1 MKDQR
6 VAILWANDFPPVVS
20 GIATYFYNL
29 WRVLPEDS
37 TVIVAP
43 KAAGYRAF
51 DAKHRMRVRRVW
63 LPLGRTGFSKLAKTF
78 LTIFYSVGIAASGA
92 RVMFHCGQVLSSGIA
107 GWLCKKL
114 FGIPYVVYVYGSETV
129 RLGRGKGMAGWMRR
143 VLGESQWVVP
153 NSDFTLQE
161 YRDFGVPD
169 KKIVKI
175 TPGVDTA
182 FFHPEPANT
191 HLVRRFGLE
200 GCRVLLTVSRL
211 DERKGH
217 DKVIEAL
224 PVVLERFPETR
235 YLIVG
240 RGREEGRL
248 RALVERMGLEGQV
261 IFAGYIPDE
270 ELPAYYNLCDLFV
283 LPNRETEDFAQL
295 RGDYEGFGIVF
306 LEAGACAK
314 PVIGGRSGGVEEAVV
329 NGVTGLLV
337 HPRSTC
343 EVAEAVIRIL
353 GDGELAR
360 RLGREGRNR
369 AQEFDWRKLAT
380 QVQEILV

>member
-1 MKDQR
+1 MKDGR
-6 VAILWANDFPPVVS
+6 KAILWANDFPPIVS

-51 DAKHRMRVRRVW
+51 DARHRLRVRRIW
-63 LPLGRTGFSKLAKTF
+63 LPLGESGFAKVAKTF
-78 LTIFYSVGIAASGA
+78 TTIFYAFGIASSG
-92 RVMFHCGQVLSSGIA
+92 VPVKFHCGQVLSSGIA

-114 FGIPYVVYVYGSETV
+114 FGVPYVVYVYGSETV
-129 RLGRGKGMAGWMRR
+129 RLGRGKVMARWMRR
-143 VLGESQWVVP
+143 VLRESQWVIP
-153 NSDFTLQE
+153 NSDFTLRE

-169 KKIVKI
+169 EKMVKI

-182 FFHPEPANT
+182 FFHPEPSNT
-191 HLVRRFGLE
+191 NLVQKFGLE
-200 GCRVLLTVSRL
+200 GCKVLLTVSRL

-217 DKVIEAL
+217 DRVIEAL
-224 PVVLERFPETR
+224 PVVLERFPDTR

-240 RGREEGRL
+240 RGREEESL
-248 RALVERMGLEGQV
+248 RALVKRMGLEGRV
-261 IFAGYIPDE
+261 LFAGYIADE

-314 PVIGGRSGGVEEAVV
+314 PVVGGRSGGVEEAVV
-329 NGVTGLLV
+329 DGVTGLLV
-337 HPRSTC
+337 NPRSTC
-343 EVAEAVIRIL
+343 GVAEAVIRIL
-353 GDGELAR
+353 EDGELAR

-380 QVQEILV
+380 KVQEILV